1 MDSLRGIPVEHKLET
16 FSMPSTGT
24 PKIDYVDPSVT
35 PLSTTWRYR
44 RLSSKNQIQNNTVT
58 LNTSLTRPTTRC
70 HLNIPLS
77 HFVSNTNK
85 PKHHEFCST
94 KSKPYSKLQIKNF
107 RCCVVKAKFRNSFV
121 LPKKYSAKQITIH
134 TAIYPYCSSIL
145 ALAINN
151 LWRLICHYAKKKLN
165 NISGFCLQL
174 SLFVS

>member
-1 MDSLRGIPVEHKLET
+1 MNIKHSACLPQAPLHV
-16 FSMPSTGT
+16 T

-44 RLSSKNQIQNNTVT
+44 RPSSKNQIQNYTVT
-58 LNTSLTRPTTRC
+58 LNTSLTRPTTCC

-77 HFVSNTNK
+77 QFVSNTNK

-121 LPKKYSAKQITIH
+121 VPKKYSAKQITISPN
-134 TAIYPYCSSIL
+134 AIE
-145 ALAINN
+145 
-151 LWRLICHYAKKKLN
+151 
-165 NISGFCLQL
+165 
-174 SLFVS
+174 

>member
-24 PKIDYVDPSVT
+24 TSCHPKNWQCRSERN
-35 PLSTTWRYR
+35 SETWRYR
-44 RLSSKNQIQNNTVT
+44 RLSSKNQIQNYTVT

-70 HLNIPLS
+70 HINIPLS

-85 PKHHEFCST
+85 PKHHESCST

-121 LPKKYSAKQITIH
+121 LPKIYSAKQITISP
-134 TAIYPYCSSIL
+134 TAK
-145 ALAINN
+145 
-151 LWRLICHYAKKKLN
+151 H
-165 NISGFCLQL
+165 L
-174 SLFVS
+174 SNRTVSVL